1 VFEAMLETLA
11 EMVERERSADMID
24 STIVRAHHCAVG
36 TLVRTLMAWM
46 RDEPRVCSMV
56 RVPMIEEED
65 RRDGDVSLQSFVLS
79 ATRQPIT
86 HILDWFHLSMRRRHI
101 EQAWEGIRHDV
112 CN

>member
-1 VFEAMLETLA
+1 MLETLA

-24 STIVRAHHCAVG
+24 STIVRAHHLCCRHAG
-36 TLVRTLMAWM
+36 PYLMAWM

-56 RVPMIEEED
+56 RVPMIEKED
-65 RRDGDVSLQSFVLS
+65 RRDGDVGLRSIVLS

-86 HILDWFHLSMRRRHI
+86 HIFDWFHLSMRRRHI